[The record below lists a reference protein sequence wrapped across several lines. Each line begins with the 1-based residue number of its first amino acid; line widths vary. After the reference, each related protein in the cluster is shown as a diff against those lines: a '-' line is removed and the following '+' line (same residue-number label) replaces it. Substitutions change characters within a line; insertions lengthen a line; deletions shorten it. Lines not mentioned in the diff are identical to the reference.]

1 MNRSIKLLIVAHALA
16 FASLHATEPQVQDLP
31 LDDHMV
37 YSVPVSAL
45 RVTTI
50 SFPSP
55 ISAIDGAMIT
65 ADGKTPGLYQI
76 AHVNGTAYFSVRAL
90 AQGAITNINVRWND
104 RTYVFELHE
113 NTESCCYSLILR
125 DDSANTAGIVRPLTP
140 NRLMGLLDKAKA
152 FPLLQ
157 QYHPDVIQNAE
168 HRDYHAQP
176 LVSDCGDYEVKLTEA
191 FRFPKDDTLIF
202 QLAVLNKID
211 KPLQHSPER
220 LEVHAGSQV
229 FYPSLADLPTIVG
242 PHGTATGYVAITGT
256 PDGGRNNLSLK
267 NDFTFAVAR
276 LDPKVEAAVHGF
288 DSLQTMGL
296 QK

>member
-1 MNRSIKLLIVAHALA
+1 
-16 FASLHATEPQVQDLP
+16 
-31 LDDHMV
+31 
-37 YSVPVSAL
+37 
-45 RVTTI
+45 
-50 SFPSP
+50 
-55 ISAIDGAMIT
+55 
-65 ADGKTPGLYQI
+65 
-76 AHVNGTAYFSVRAL
+76 
-90 AQGAITNINVRWND
+90 
-104 RTYVFELHE
+104 
-113 NTESCCYSLILR
+113 
-125 DDSANTAGIVRPLTP
+125 
-140 NRLMGLLDKAKA
+140 
-152 FPLLQ
+152 
-157 QYHPDVIQNAE
+157 
-168 HRDYHAQP
+168 

-267 NDFTFAVAR
+267 NDFTFALAR

-288 DSLQTMGL
+288 DSLQTKGL